1 MLWQVTDLESQLEF
15 ARREFQDRA
24 VEATEARAVELLSME
39 RVTTAE
45 RGLKAAKV
53 HQEETEAVPQKSL
66 AETKVVL

>member
-53 HQEETEAVPQKSL
+53 CQEEADAALQKSL
-66 AETKVVL
+66 AKTEAAL